1 MEARLDD
8 TVRLTRPG
16 AAADLSGNT
25 LLASLPAVVLEALR
39 AHLEAVRV
47 TRGHRL
53 MTLSRE
59 APHVYFPVSSLLTI
73 EVDRAGAS
81 PSHLRVIGSDGMA
94 GGLAML
100 LGADLPG
107 LGVAVA
113 RSGTSLRVRGAAFR
127 SLLAESAE
135 FRRIVRG
142 YTVVLRGNVERWTAL
157 PGNSALGAPL
167 LSRLNAAIARQH

>member
-1 MEARLDD
+1 MAAS
-8 TVRLTRPG
+8 VPPAQP
-16 AAADLSGNT
+16 AAATAAPPEPPRNSIPPAASRKSGLS
-25 LLASLPAVVLEALR
+25 APAIA
-39 AHLEAVRV
+39 A
-47 TRGHRL
+47 
-53 MTLSRE
+53 
-59 APHVYFPVSSLLTI
+59 I
-73 EVDRAGAS
+73 
-81 PSHLRVIGSDGMA
+81 
-94 GGLAML
+94 
-100 LGADLPG
+100 G